1 MVGIANEP
9 PRQLA
14 SSVGSAAAGFYHP
27 GEIHHHQQRSESHQV
42 CHQLRRLSAS
52 IEWRPNRACPGYV
65 LQAAKIKKKERKKAD
80 AN

>member
-1 MVGIANEP
+1 MVGIADEP

-14 SSVGSAAAGFYHP
+14 PSVKNAAAGFYHP

-42 CHQLRRLSAS
+42 CHQLRRLSAGIS
-52 IEWRPNRACPGYV
+52 GGQICPGYV